1 MNARLRGNS
10 VAWSLPDDSVL
21 GILGEK
27 PEPGTRSQLGER
39 AHRPESLS
47 TRTTVEARQ
56 ERSAE
61 CVTDHLKK
69 GLVAEWGDEA
79 AAVLQQ
85 AMLFDTLD
93 IWDSEL
99 VLAPGGRR
107 VLLFAPSDAGPWF
120 DALLPASFAL
130 TAASR
135 RGYGPVPASVL
146 QRRTGGR
153 CIAHRRDRFRLTHGR
168 SDDRGQCVSLPGR
181 SRPRHRAGNR
191 RRNIPDRSSRFGTA
205 VFRRHRLESPERP
218 EPMVD
223 RLKDTGLSLSL
234 LPPWYRINQSNDVRM
249 LAGHIHGAALRG
261 LGSRHPAR
269 RTIDREGMAG
279 AARLKVKTRSAC

>member
-1 MNARLRGNS
+1 MCWGSWAKNPSRAL
-10 VAWSLPDDSVL
+10 
-21 GILGEK
+21 
-27 PEPGTRSQLGER
+27 RSQLGER

-130 TAASR
+130 Q
-135 RGYGPVPASVL
+135 PQV
-146 QRRTGGR
+146 GG
-153 CIAHRRDRFRLTHGR
+153 
-168 SDDRGQCVSLPGR
+168 DRGQCLQAFFSGELEEGASRIVVIGSDSPTVDPTIVVSAFLC
-181 SRPRHRAGNR
+181 
-191 RRNIPDRSSRFGTA
+191 
-205 VFRRHRLESPERP
+205 LESRDLVIGPATDGGIYLVGAHGLVPPFFDGIDWNRP
-218 EPMVD
+218 NVLSQSVD

-249 LAGHIHGAALRG
+249 LAGHIHAMRCAG
-261 LGSRHPAR
+261 LDPGIPRVER
-269 RTIDREGMAG
+269 LIEREWL
-279 AARLKVKTRSAC
+279 ARLA